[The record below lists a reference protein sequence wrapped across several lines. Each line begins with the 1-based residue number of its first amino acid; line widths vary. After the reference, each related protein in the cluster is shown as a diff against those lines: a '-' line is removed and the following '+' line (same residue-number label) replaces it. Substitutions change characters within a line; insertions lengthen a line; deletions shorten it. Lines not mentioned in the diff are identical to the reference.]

1 MTLKKIKSYP
11 KNNSRPDYPLFF
23 LLCLLLIFGVLMV
36 YNASVVY
43 STNVFGGK
51 YYFLLLQGLWVLL
64 GLVALTVAANFDY
77 HHYLSLA
84 KPLAILTF
92 ILLIFL
98 AWPNFPV
105 LNRFA
110 PTPLYHLLTP
120 QTTEL
125 RVYRWIIVNPSPLPP
140 LPFLG
145 RFNFQPTDM
154 AKITLVIFLAAWLSR
169 LKGDLQYRRGKRDW
183 HTFKIFLKFFIF
195 FGVTALLTVLEPDFG
210 TAVILSSCLLLVYF
224 FAESPLWS
232 LFLTVGLSFLS
243 GIFFILTSE
252 YRRERLMTYLSH
264 SGSDPLSTGYHLQ
277 QVLIALGSGGL
288 TGLGLGQSRQKYEYL
303 PEVATDSIFAV
314 VGEELGLLGT
324 VAVIL
329 IFVGLIYRC
338 IDVSK
343 KAPDEFGR
351 LLSGGLTAWLAIQF
365 FVNIAAMTGILPL
378 TGVPLPFISYGGS
391 SMVTSL
397 ISVGIILNI
406 SRQAVRPTSP
416 DIRR

>member
-1 MTLKKIKSYP
+1 
-11 KNNSRPDYPLFF
+11 
-23 LLCLLLIFGVLMV
+23 MV

-64 GLVALTVAANFDY
+64 GLGALTVAANFDY
-77 HHYLSLA
+77 HHYLPLA

-105 LNRFA
+105 LGRLA

-140 LPFLG
+140 LPFVG
-145 RFNFQPTDM
+145 RFNFQPTDL
-154 AKITLVIFLAAWLSR
+154 AKITLVIFLATWLAR
-169 LKGDLQYRRGKRDW
+169 LKDDLLYRRGNKDW
-183 HTFKIFLKFFIF
+183 HTFKIFLKFIIY
-195 FGVTALLTVLEPDFG
+195 FGFTSLLTVLEPDFG

-224 FAESPLWS
+224 FARSPLWS
-232 LFLTVGLSFLS
+232 VFLTLGLSLLS

-277 QVLIALGSGGL
+277 QILIALGSGGL

-314 VGEELGLLGT
+314 VGEELGLIGT

-351 LLSGGLTAWLAIQF
+351 LLSGGLTAWLAVQF

-406 SRQAVRPTSP
+406 SRQT
-416 DIRR
+416 IRATLLRKPSLII